1 MEYKKTHFEPLEKY
15 PTRLNP
21 FVEII
26 QAMASCHS
34 LTKLGDNLTGDPLDI
49 EMFKSIQWTLIE
61 PGHEHT
67 KFDNLAPTIVRPK
80 ARYDDHEVSINSE
93 SEAPPPYL
101 IGIAKCYQFSSE
113 KQCMTVITQ
122 ILGHRNMKI
131 FTKGAPEKI
140 RSLCVESSLPDDYY
154 DVLHKYTSHGYRVLA
169 LAYRELSAKCK
180 WREVDELKR
189 EDIEKRLN
197 FIGFMILENCIKP
210 ETKPVIEDLHAA
222 NIRTV
227 MITGDNLMTAISVAR
242 DCRMVLPDED
252 ILVFKS
258 EMTDSGPKISIQ
270 IDRNNRQNHNN
281 GNSHILN
288 IQPWRFKSA
297 MDGQTWNILNT
308 YYSELIPQ
316 LLVKGTIFARFA
328 PEQKSHL
335 VGMFQQMDYI
345 VAMCGD
351 GANDCSAL
359 RAAHIGISL
368 SSAEASVAAP
378 FTSKEP
384 NIGCVKMLALE
395 GRCALVTSFGIFK
408 YMTLYS
414 LIQFCTVLILYTNCS
429 LLSDVQFLYIDLAIT
444 SSLAFTMGNQGP
456 SSTLVAKRPMSSLI
470 SLGNVIPLILQIG
483 LCAGIQVSALV
494 FLFEQKWYETN
505 FIYKFTNSIVFF

>member
-1 MEYKKTHFEPLEKY
+1 MTDDNLTLHGILEYKKTHFDPLERY
-15 PTRLNP
+15 PSRLNP

-26 QAMASCHS
+26 QAMATCHS
-34 LTKLGDNLTGDPLDI
+34 LTKINDNLTGDPLDI
-49 EMFKSIQWTLIE
+49 EMFKSIQWNLIE
-61 PGHEHT
+61 PGQEHT

-80 ARYDDHEVSINSE
+80 TRYDDSETSISNTE
-93 SEAPPPYL
+93 SDAPPYL
-101 IGIAKCYQFSSE
+101 IGITKCYQFSSE
-113 KQCMTVITQ
+113 KQCMTVVTQ
-122 ILGHRNMKI
+122 ILGHKNMKI

-140 RSLCVESSLPDDYY
+140 RSLCLEASLPDDYY
-154 DVLHKYTSHGYRVLA
+154 DVLHTYTSHGYRVLA
-169 LAYRELSAKCK
+169 LAYRELSPKLK
-180 WREVDELKR
+180 WREVEQIKR

-210 ETKPVIEDLHAA
+210 ETKPIIEDLHAA
-222 NIRTV
+222 NIRCV

-258 EMTDSGPKISIQ
+258 QMTDGGPKISITF
-270 IDRNNRQNHNN
+270 DRNNRQSHSNENN
-281 GNSHILN
+281 QIVN
-288 IQPWRFKSA
+288 IQPWRFHSA

-308 YYSELIPQ
+308 HYAEIIPQ

-378 FTSKEP
+378 FTSKEA
-384 NIGCVKMLALE
+384 NISCVKTLALE

-414 LIQFCTVLILYTNCS
+414 LIQFCTILILYTKCS
-429 LLSDVQFLYIDLAIT
+429 LLSNVQFLYIDLAIT

-456 SSTLVAKRPMSSLI
+456 STTLVAKRPMSSLI
-470 SLGNVIPLILQIG
+470 SLGNVIPLVLQI
-483 LCAGIQVSALV
+483 LVCAAIQISALEY
-494 FLFEQKWYETN
+494 LLHQNWYE
-505 FIYKFTNSIVFF
+505 